1 MAEIGVDISK
11 AIRFLNNNQ
20 VVGIPTETVY
30 GLAGNALNSTS
41 ITQIFEVKNRP
52 TFDPLICHT
61 HQISE
66 IEKYV
71 TRLPTMAYDLFE
83 KFSPGPITILL
94 PRKNIIPDLV
104 TSGLSNVAFR
114 IPKHYLT
121 LELLRNLDFP
131 LAAPSANP
139 FGYISPTTALHVQ
152 AQLGSKI
159 PYILQGGDCN
169 IGVESTIIGFYEE
182 NKPYILRLGGL
193 KTEEIE
199 KVTGKILVQNSS
211 SKPSAPGMLESHYAP
226 EKKMYFIKRNDIEIQ
241 NNTIHLK
248 NFDVFDINE
257 VGFLGFDEYLEKI
270 PKENQIIL
278 AENGNIQLAAQRLF
292 GAMRELDKKNIKI
305 IITFGVPTYQ
315 IGLAINDRLQRAS
328 TYLQ

>member
-1 MAEIGVDISK
+1 MITKEIDLAVELLQKNEIV
-11 AIRFLNNNQ
+11 A
-20 VVGIPTETVY
+20 IPTETVY
-30 GLAGNALNSTS
+30 GLAGNAYNQKA
-41 ITQIFEVKNRP
+41 IQKIFEAKNRP
-52 TFDPLICHT
+52 QYDPLIVHT
-61 HQISE
+61 YSLDNA
-66 IEKYV
+66 KDFV
-71 TRLPTMAYDLFE
+71 TSIPSIFYELANI
-83 KFSPGPITILL
+83 FSPGALTFLL
-94 PRKNIIPDLV
+94 PKKNIIPDIV
-104 TSGLSNVAFR
+104 TSHLPTVAVR
-114 IPKHYLT
+114 IPNHSLT
-121 LELLRNLDFP
+121 LSLLKKLDFP

-139 FGYISPTTALHVQ
+139 FGYISPTTAQHVE
-152 AQLGSKI
+152 AQLGDKI
-159 PYILQGGDCN
+159 PLILDGGACE
-169 IGVESTIIGFYEE
+169 IGVESTIIGEKNGQITIFRY
-182 NKPYILRLGGL
+182 GGVSKEDL
-193 KTEEIE
+193 EAW
-199 KVTGKILVQNSS
+199 TGQIIQAQISS
-211 SKPSAPGMLESHYAP
+211 SNPTAPGQLESHYAP

-270 PKENQIIL
+270 PRENQIIL